1 MEDGKAHSLRALK
14 SQLIARFRLSDDDL
28 AQMLPSGRRPGRQ
41 MPSVKERRTTSRN
54 PGRLTGRPDVQ
65 AVVGAIARKGRQ
77 GPVCKHLRLH

>member
-1 MEDGKAHSLRALK
+1 MLRLMEDGKAHSLRALK

-28 AQMLPSGRRPGRQ
+28 AQMLPSGR
-41 MPSVKERRTTSRN
+41 SRN

-77 GPVCKHLRLH
+77 GPVCNHLRLH